1 MSAHIGIIGNK
12 EEFVKAINRTC
23 VAVLVLWA
31 ACAWARDV
39 PPNEHGAFNL
49 HKFEQ
54 LIGKESYVLSP
65 GEGRWK
71 LQDSFKFTDRG
82 TEVPLVTTLIMELD
96 LTPSDFEI
104 KGKISRFSSIENS
117 VHGRSAGQVTI
128 APGERFF
135 DIQGYAPVS
144 VQMMLVRYWRS
155 HGRPPVL
162 KTLPR
167 GEVQIQEVGTEK
179 FTIAGRQV
187 QLRKLSIR
195 GLIWG
200 MESLWFDD
208 NDHLVALVSV
218 DAEMDHFEAVA
229 TGYEDGLASFV
240 AGAARD
246 GMANLA
252 NVASGFSA
260 QTKSVVAIVGGR
272 LIDGTGRPAVENAV
286 VVLKDGKIAAAGPAA
301 STPIPEDAQ
310 IVDAQ
315 GKSVLPG
322 LWEMHAHFEQVEWGP
337 IYLAS
342 GVTTARDVGNE
353 REFIVAARDAIATGR
368 GIGPRLVMAGVVDG
382 SGPFSLG
389 VILVDTPEQA
399 REQVQKYKA
408 AGFQQIKIYSSV
420 KPDIL
425 KVVTAEAHRLG
436 MTVTGHIP
444 FGMNAI
450 QGIEDGM
457 DQINH
462 VEYLTPLMVDP
473 KSQTIDPDAP
483 NVKKVIKLLLEHHTV
498 VDPTL
503 ALMELIT
510 HPLDRPIS
518 AFEPGILRVAP
529 ELREGLETMGMPPA
543 KVEQSAAT
551 FQAMVATVRLL
562 HQAGVP
568 IVAGT
573 DQSVPGFSLD
583 REIELHVQAGFTP
596 MEAIQSAT
604 LVAARAMGMDKDS
617 GTIEAGKRAD
627 VIVVDGNP
635 LEHISD
641 IRKVSTV
648 FAGGRMFQP
657 AALWTSVGFKP

>member
-1 MSAHIGIIGNK
+1 
-12 EEFVKAINRTC
+12 VKAIKHAC
-23 VAVLVLWA
+23 VTILLLWA
-31 ACAWARDV
+31 ASSWTQTGL
-39 PPNEHGAFNL
+39 PGAEQGSYNL

-54 LIGKESYVLSP
+54 LIGKETYTVARSDKEVVL
-65 GEGRWK
+65 GANF
-71 LQDSFKFTDRG
+71 QFTDRG
-82 TEVPLVTTLIMELD
+82 TAVPLAATLTMEKD
-96 LTPSDFEI
+96 LTPRDFQI
-104 KGKISRFSSIENS
+104 KGKISRFSSIEDT
-117 VHGRSAGQVTI
+117 VHGRSAGAVTI
-128 APGERFF
+128 PPGENFF

-144 VQMMLVRYWRS
+144 VQMMLVRYWRT
-155 HGRPPVL
+155 HGSPKTL

-167 GEVQIQEVGTEK
+167 GEVQIQDQGTEK
-179 FTIAGRQV
+179 LTIGKRQV
-187 QLRKLSIR
+187 ELHKLSIR

-200 MESLWFDD
+200 MESLWMDGQ
-208 NDHLVALVSV
+208 DHLVALVSM
-218 DAEMDHFEAVA
+218 DAEMDHFEAVDEA
-229 TGYEDGLASFV
+229 YEDRLATFV
-240 AGAARD
+240 ADAARD

-252 NVASGFSA
+252 KVASSFSSEPA
-260 QTKSVVAIVGGR
+260 AVTAIMGGR
-272 LIDGTGRPAVENAV
+272 LIDGTGRPPVEDS
-286 VVLKDGKIAAAGPAA
+286 VVLLRGGKIVAAGAAA
-301 STPIPEDAQ
+301 SVPIPRGTEF
-310 IVDAQ
+310 VDAK

-337 IYLAS
+337 IYLAT

-353 REFIVAARDAIATGR
+353 REFIVAARDAIAAGR

-389 VILVDTPEQA
+389 VIRVDTPEQA

-462 VEYLTPLMVDP
+462 VEYITPLMVDS

-483 NVKKVIKLLLEHHTV
+483 NVKKIIKLLLDHHVV
-498 VDPTL
+498 VDDTL
-503 ALMELIT
+503 ALMEIIL
-510 HPLDRPIS
+510 HPLDHPIS
-518 AFEPGILRVAP
+518 GFEPGILKVAP
-529 ELREGLETMGMPPA
+529 ELKQALETMGAAPA
-543 KVEQSAAT
+543 KAAQSAAT
-551 FQAMVATVRLL
+551 FRAMETTVRIL

-573 DQSVPGFSLD
+573 DQTVPGFSLD

-604 LVAARAMGMDKDS
+604 IVAARAMGMENDS
-617 GTIEAGKRAD
+617 GTIEVGKRAD
-627 VIVVDGNP
+627 VILVDGNP
-635 LEHISD
+635 LENISD
-641 IRKVSTV
+641 IRKVSAV
-648 FAGGRMFQP
+648 FAAGKMYQP
-657 AALWTSVGFKP
+657 AALWSSVGFKP

>member
-1 MSAHIGIIGNK
+1 
-12 EEFVKAINRTC
+12 VKAIKHAC
-23 VAVLVLWA
+23 VTILLLWA
-31 ACAWARDV
+31 ASSWAQTGL
-39 PPNEHGAFNL
+39 PGAEQGSYNL

-54 LIGKESYVLSP
+54 LIGKETYTIARSDKEVVL
-65 GEGRWK
+65 GAN
-71 LQDSFKFTDRG
+71 FKFTDRG
-82 TEVPLVTTLIMELD
+82 TAVPLAATLTMEKD
-96 LTPSDFEI
+96 LTPRDFQI
-104 KGKISRFSSIENS
+104 KGKISRFSSIEDT
-117 VHGRSAGQVTI
+117 VHGRSAGAVTI
-128 APGERFF
+128 PPDENFF

-144 VQMMLVRYWRS
+144 VQMMLVRYWRT
-155 HGRPPVL
+155 HGSPKTL

-167 GEVQIQEVGTEK
+167 GEVQIQDQGTEK
-179 FTIAGRQV
+179 LTIGKRQV
-187 QLRKLSIR
+187 ELHKLSIR

-200 MESLWFDD
+200 MESLWMDGQ
-208 NDHLVALVSV
+208 DHLVALVSM
-218 DAEMDHFEAVA
+218 DAEMDHFEAVDEA
-229 TGYEDGLASFV
+229 YEDRLATFV
-240 AGAARD
+240 ADAALD

-252 NVASGFSA
+252 KVASSFSSEPA
-260 QTKSVVAIVGGR
+260 AVTAIMGGR
-272 LIDGTGRPAVENAV
+272 LIDGTGRSPVEDS
-286 VVLKDGKIAAAGPAA
+286 VVLLRGGKIVAAGPAA
-301 STPIPEDAQ
+301 SVPIPRGTEF
-310 IVDAQ
+310 VDAK

-337 IYLAS
+337 IYLAT

-353 REFIVAARDAIATGR
+353 REFIVAARDAIAAGR

-389 VILVDTPEQA
+389 VIRVDTPEQA

-462 VEYLTPLMVDP
+462 VEYITPLMVDS

-483 NVKKVIKLLLEHHTV
+483 NVKKIIKLLLDHHVV
-498 VDPTL
+498 VDDTL
-503 ALMELIT
+503 ALMEIIL
-510 HPLDRPIS
+510 HPLDHPIS
-518 AFEPGILRVAP
+518 GFEPGILKVAP
-529 ELREGLETMGMPPA
+529 ELKQALETMGAAPA
-543 KVEQSAAT
+543 KAAQSAAT
-551 FQAMVATVRLL
+551 FRAMETTVRIL

-573 DQSVPGFSLD
+573 DQTVPGFSLD

-604 LVAARAMGMDKDS
+604 IVAARAMGMENDS
-617 GTIEAGKRAD
+617 GTIEVGKRAD
-627 VIVVDGNP
+627 VILVDGNP
-635 LEHISD
+635 LENISD
-641 IRKVSTV
+641 IRKVSAV
-648 FAGGRMFQP
+648 FAAGKMYQP
-657 AALWTSVGFKP
+657 AALWSSVGFKP

>member
-1 MSAHIGIIGNK
+1 MKA
-12 EEFVKAINRTC
+12 VKRVCFALAMLVC
-23 VAVLVLWA
+23 VSGWAQTAVPA
-31 ACAWARDV
+31 
-39 PPNEHGAFNL
+39 PEQGTYNL

-54 LIGKESYVLSP
+54 LIGRETYTLTPSQGEVVLKS
-65 GEGRWK
+65 
-71 LQDSFKFTDRG
+71 DFKFTDRG
-82 TEVPLVTTLIMELD
+82 TAVPLTTTLTMEKD
-96 LTPSDFEI
+96 LTPRDFQI
-104 KGKISRFSSIENS
+104 KGNISRFSSIEDT
-117 VHGRSAGQVTI
+117 VHGRSAGAVTI
-128 APGERFF
+128 PPGENFF
-135 DIQGYAPVS
+135 DIQGYAPVA

-155 HGRPPVL
+155 HGSPKTL

-167 GEVQIQEVGTEK
+167 GEVQIQEQGTEE
-179 FTIAGRQV
+179 FTIGGRKV
-187 QLRKLSIR
+187 QLRKLSVR

-200 MESLWFDD
+200 MESLWLDSQ
-208 NDHLVALVSV
+208 DHMVALVSM

-229 TGYEDGLASFV
+229 DGYEDGLAAFV
-240 AGAARD
+240 TGAARD

-252 NVASGFSA
+252 SVASSFSA
-260 QTKSVVAIVGGR
+260 DEPAVTAIMGGR
-272 LIDGTGRPAVENAV
+272 LIDGTGRPAVEDS
-286 VVLKDGKIAAAGPAA
+286 VVLLRGGKIVAAGPAA
-301 STPIPEDAQ
+301 SIQVPKGAEF
-310 IVDAQ
+310 VDAK

-337 IYLAS
+337 IYLAT

-353 REFIVAARDAIATGR
+353 REFIVAARDAIAAGR
-368 GIGPRLVMAGVVDG
+368 GIGPRLLMAGVVDG

-389 VILVDTPEQA
+389 VIRVDTPEQA

-462 VEYLTPLMVDP
+462 IEYLTAVLVDP

-483 NVKKVIKLLLEHHTV
+483 NVKRAIKLLLEHHTV

-503 ALMELIT
+503 ALMEIIT
-510 HPLDRPIS
+510 HSTDKPIS

-529 ELREGLETMGMPPA
+529 ELREGLETIGVPPQRG
-543 KVEQSAAT
+543 EHMAAV
-551 FQAMVATVRLL
+551 FRSMVAAVRLL

-573 DQSVPGFSLD
+573 DQSIPGFSLD

-604 LVAARAMGMDKDS
+604 LVAARAMGMEKDS
-617 GTIEAGKRAD
+617 GTIEPGKRAD
-627 VIVVDGNP
+627 VILVDGNP
-635 LEHISD
+635 LENISD
-641 IRKVSTV
+641 IRKVSMV
-648 FAGGRMFQP
+648 FAGGKMYRP
-657 AALWTSVGFKP
+657 PALWTSVGFKP

>member
-1 MSAHIGIIGNK
+1 MKAVRRVGITLAMLVWVSGW
-12 EEFVKAINRTC
+12 AQT
-23 VAVLVLWA
+23 AVPAPEQGV
-31 ACAWARDV
+31 
-39 PPNEHGAFNL
+39 FNL

-54 LIGKESYVLSP
+54 LIGRETYTLTPSQNDVVLKS
-65 GEGRWK
+65 
-71 LQDSFKFTDRG
+71 DFKFTDRG
-82 TEVPLVTTLIMELD
+82 TAVPLTATLTMEKD
-96 LTPSDFEI
+96 LTPRDFQI
-104 KGKISRFSSIENS
+104 KGNISRFSSIENS
-117 VHGRSAGQVTI
+117 VHGRSAGQVAI
-128 APGERFF
+128 PEGENFF

-155 HGRPPVL
+155 HGSPKTL

-167 GEVQIQEVGTEK
+167 GEVQIQEQGTEE
-179 FTIAGRQV
+179 FTIGGRKV
-187 QLRKLSIR
+187 PLRKLSVR

-200 MESLWFDD
+200 MESLWLDSQ
-208 NDHLVALVSV
+208 DHLIALVSV

-229 TGYEDGLASFV
+229 EGYEDGLAAFV
-240 AGAARD
+240 TGAARD

-252 NVASGFSA
+252 KVAAGFTA
-260 QTKSVVAIVGGR
+260 QPASVTAIVGGR
-272 LIDGTGRPAVENAV
+272 LIDGTGKPAIENAV
-286 VVLKDGKIAAAGPAA
+286 VILKDGKIAAAGPAS
-301 STPIPEDAQ
+301 STPVPEGAQVQ
-310 IVDAQ
+310 IVDAH

-337 IYLAS
+337 IYLAT

-353 REFIVAARDAIATGR
+353 REFIVAARDAIAAGR

-389 VILVDTPEQA
+389 VIRVDTPEQA

-425 KVVTAEAHRLG
+425 KIVTAEAHRLG

-462 VEYLTPLMVDP
+462 IEYLTAVMVDP
-473 KSQTIDPDAP
+473 KSQTIDPDTP
-483 NVKKVIKLLLEHHTV
+483 NVKSVIKLLLEHHTV

-503 ALMELIT
+503 ALMEIIT
-510 HPLDRPIS
+510 HSTDKPIS

-529 ELREGLETMGMPPA
+529 ELREGLETMGVPPQRG
-543 KVEQSAAT
+543 EQMAAV
-551 FQAMVATVRLL
+551 FRSMVATVRLL

-583 REIELHVQAGFTP
+583 REIELHV
-596 MEAIQSAT
+596 
-604 LVAARAMGMDKDS
+604 
-617 GTIEAGKRAD
+617 
-627 VIVVDGNP
+627 
-635 LEHISD
+635 
-641 IRKVSTV
+641 
-648 FAGGRMFQP
+648 
-657 AALWTSVGFKP
+657 

>member
-1 MSAHIGIIGNK
+1 M
-12 EEFVKAINRTC
+12 
-23 VAVLVLWA
+23 LVWVSGWTQTAL
-31 ACAWARDV
+31 
-39 PPNEHGAFNL
+39 PPEQGAFNL

-54 LIGKESYVLSP
+54 LIGHETYTLTSTQNEVVLKS
-65 GEGRWK
+65 E
-71 LQDSFKFTDRG
+71 FKFTDRG
-82 TEVPLVTTLIMELD
+82 TPVPLTASLRMEKD
-96 LTPSDFEI
+96 LTPQDFEI
-104 KGKISRFSSIENS
+104 KGKISRFSSIEDS

-128 APGERFF
+128 PPGENFF
-135 DIQGYAPVS
+135 DIQGYAPVA
-144 VQMMLVRYWRS
+144 VQMMLVRYWHA
-155 HGRPPVL
+155 HGSPKTL

-167 GEVQIQEVGTEK
+167 GEVQIQDQGTEA
-179 FTIAGRQV
+179 FTIGSRKIE
-187 QLRKLSIR
+187 LHKLSIR

-200 MESLWFDD
+200 MESLWLDSH
-208 NDHLVALVSV
+208 DHLIALVSV

-229 TGYEDGLASFV
+229 EGYEDGLAAFV
-240 AGAARD
+240 TGAARD

-252 NVASGFSA
+252 KVAAGLTA
-260 QTKSVVAIVGGR
+260 QPASVTAIVGGR
-272 LIDGTGRPAVENAV
+272 LIDGTGKPAIENAV
-286 VVLKDGKIAAAGPAA
+286 VILKDGKIAAAGPAS
-301 STPIPEDAQ
+301 STAVPEGAQ
-310 IVDAQ
+310 VVDAH
-315 GKSVLPG
+315 GKSMLPG

-337 IYLAS
+337 IYLAT

-353 REFIVAARDAIATGR
+353 REFIVATRDAIAAGR

-389 VILVDTPEQA
+389 VIRVDTPEQA

-462 VEYLTPLMVDP
+462 VEYLTAVLADP
-473 KSQTIDPDAP
+473 KSHIIDPDAP
-483 NVKKVIKLLLEHHTV
+483 KVKEAIKLLMEHHTV

-503 ALMELIT
+503 ALMEIIT
-510 HPLDRPIS
+510 HSTDKPIS

-529 ELREGLETMGMPPA
+529 ELREGLETMGVPPQRG
-543 KVEQSAAT
+543 EQMAAV
-551 FQAMVATVRLL
+551 FRSMVATVRLL

-604 LVAARAMGMDKDS
+604 LVAARAMGMEKES
-617 GTIEAGKRAD
+617 GTIEPGKRAD
-627 VIVVDGNP
+627 VILVDGNP
-635 LEHISD
+635 LENISD

-648 FAGGRMFQP
+648 FAGGKMYEP
-657 AALWTSVGFKP
+657 AALWSSVGFKP

>member
-1 MSAHIGIIGNK
+1 
-12 EEFVKAINRTC
+12 VKAVRRLC
-23 VAVLVLWA
+23 LAVVVLV
-31 ACAWARDV
+31 CASGWGQTESGVAEQGV
-39 PPNEHGAFNL
+39 FNL

-54 LIGKESYVLSP
+54 LIGKETYTLSRTP
-65 GEGRWK
+65 NEATLK
-71 LQDSFKFTDRG
+71 ADFKFTDRG
-82 TEVPLVTTLIMELD
+82 TAVPLTATLTMEKD
-96 LTPSDFEI
+96 LTPLDFQI
-104 KGKISRFSSIENS
+104 KGKISRFSSIEDS
-117 VHGRSAGQVTI
+117 VHGRRAGTVTI
-128 APGERFF
+128 PPGENFF

-155 HGRPPVL
+155 HGSPKTL

-167 GEVQIQEVGTEK
+167 GEVQIQDQGTET
-179 FTIAGRQV
+179 FTFGKRQV
-187 QLRKLSIR
+187 QLHKLSVR

-200 MESLWFDD
+200 MESLWMDEQ
-208 NDHLVALVSV
+208 DHLVALVSV

-229 TGYEDGLASFV
+229 DGYEDGLATFV

-252 NVASGFSA
+252 KVAAGFAA
-260 QTKSVVAIVGGR
+260 QPASVTAIVGGR
-272 LIDGTGRPAVENAV
+272 LIDGTGKPAVENAV
-286 VVLKDGKIAAAGPAA
+286 VILQNGKIAAAGPA
-301 STPIPEDAQ
+301 SGTSVPQGAQ
-310 IVDAQ
+310 IVDAH

-337 IYLAS
+337 IYLAT

-353 REFIVAARDAIATGR
+353 REFIVAARDAIAAGQ
-368 GIGPRLVMAGVVDG
+368 GLGPRLVMAGVVDG
-382 SGPFSLG
+382 TGPFALG
-389 VILVDTPEQA
+389 VIRVDTPEQA

-473 KSQTIDPDAP
+473 KSKAIDADAP
-483 NVKKVIKLLLEHHTV
+483 NVKKVIKLLLEHHIV
-498 VDPTL
+498 VDDTL
-503 ALMELIT
+503 ALMEVIL
-510 HPLDRPIS
+510 HPLDHPIFG
-518 AFEPGILRVAP
+518 FEPGILRVAP
-529 ELREGLETMGMPPA
+529 ELKEGLETMGAQPVKA
-543 KVEQSAAT
+543 EQSAAM
-551 FQAMVATVRLL
+551 FRAMEMTVRLL

-573 DQSVPGFSLD
+573 DQAVPGFSLD
-583 REIELHVQAGFTP
+583 REIELYVQAGFTP
-596 MEAIQSAT
+596 MEAIQAAT
-604 LVAARAMGMDKDS
+604 LVPAKAMGMEKDS

-627 VIVVDGNP
+627 VILVDGNP
-635 LEHISD
+635 LENISD
-641 IRKVSTV
+641 IRKVSAV
-648 FAGGRMFQP
+648 FAAGKMYQP
-657 AALWTSVGFKP
+657 AALWQSVGFKP

>member
-1 MSAHIGIIGNK
+1 VDG
-12 EEFVKAINRTC
+12 RTAGT
-23 VAVLVLWA
+23 VNI
-31 ACAWARDV
+31 
-39 PPNEHGAFNL
+39 PP
-49 HKFEQ
+49 
-54 LIGKESYVLSP
+54 
-65 GEGRWK
+65 
-71 LQDSFKFTDRG
+71 
-82 TEVPLVTTLIMELD
+82 
-96 LTPSDFEI
+96 
-104 KGKISRFSSIENS
+104 GKI
-117 VHGRSAGQVTI
+117 
-128 APGERFF
+128 FF

-155 HGRPPVL
+155 HGSPKTL

-167 GEVQIQEVGTEK
+167 GEVQIQDQGTEA
-179 FTIAGRQV
+179 FTIGSRKI
-187 QLRKLSIR
+187 QLHKLSVR

-200 MESLWFDD
+200 MESLWMDEQ
-208 NDHLVALVSV
+208 DHLVALVSV

-229 TGYEDGLASFV
+229 EGYEDGLTNFV

-252 NVASGFSA
+252 KVAAGFTA
-260 QTKSVVAIVGGR
+260 QPASVTAIVGGR
-272 LIDGTGRPAVENAV
+272 LIDGTGKPAIENSV
-286 VVLKDGKIAAAGPAA
+286 VILQNGKIAAAGPAA
-301 STPIPEDAQ
+301 STPVPQGAQ
-310 IVDAQ
+310 IVDAH

-337 IYLAS
+337 IYLAT

-353 REFIVAARDAIATGR
+353 REFIVAARDAIAAGK

-389 VILVDTPEQA
+389 VIRVDTPEQA

-425 KVVTAEAHRLG
+425 KIVTAEAHRLG

-483 NVKKVIKLLLEHHTV
+483 NVKKVINLLLEHHIV

-503 ALMELIT
+503 ALMEVIL
-510 HPLDRPIS
+510 HPLDHPIS
-518 AFEPGILRVAP
+518 GFEPGILRVAP
-529 ELREGLETMGMPPA
+529 ELREALETMGVPPQ
-543 KVEQSAAT
+543 KGEQMAAV
-551 FQAMVATVRLL
+551 FRSMVATVRVL

-573 DQSVPGFSLD
+573 DQTVPGFSLD
-583 REIELHVQAGFTP
+583 REIELHVEAGFTP

-604 LVAARAMGMDKDS
+604 LVAARAMGMEKDS
-617 GTIEAGKRAD
+617 GTIEPGKRAD
-627 VIVVDGNP
+627 VILVDGNP
-635 LEHISD
+635 LENISD
-641 IRKVSTV
+641 IRKVSAV
-648 FAGGRMFQP
+648 FAAGKMYQP
-657 AALWTSVGFKP
+657 AALWSAVGFNP

>member
-1 MSAHIGIIGNK
+1 MKTVRRVGFAL
-12 EEFVKAINRTC
+12 V
-23 VAVLVLWA
+23 VLVWVSGWA
-31 ACAWARDV
+31 QTAV
-39 PPNEHGAFNL
+39 PAPEQGAFNL

-54 LIGKESYVLSP
+54 LIGRETYTLTSSQGEVVLKS
-65 GEGRWK
+65 
-71 LQDSFKFTDRG
+71 DFKFTDRG
-82 TEVPLVTTLIMELD
+82 TSVPLTATLTMEKD
-96 LTPSDFEI
+96 LTPRDFQI
-104 KGKISRFSSIENS
+104 KGKISRFSSIENT
-117 VHGRSAGQVTI
+117 VHGRSAGEVTI
-128 APGERFF
+128 PPGENFF
-135 DIQGYAPVS
+135 DIQGYAPVA
-144 VQMMLVRYWRS
+144 VQMVLVRYWRS
-155 HGRPPVL
+155 HGSPRTL

-167 GEVQIQEVGTEK
+167 GEVQIQDQGTETFAFGK
-179 FTIAGRQV
+179 RQI
-187 QLRKLSIR
+187 QLHKLSVR
-195 GLIWG
+195 GVTWG
-200 MESLWFDD
+200 MESLWLDYQ
-208 NDHLVALVSV
+208 DHLIALVSV

-229 TGYEDGLASFV
+229 EGYEDDLTAFV
-240 AGAARD
+240 TGAARD

-252 NVASGFSA
+252 KVAAGFSA
-260 QTKSVVAIVGGR
+260 QPASVTAIVGGR
-272 LIDGTGRPAVENAV
+272 LIDGTGKPAIENAV
-286 VVLKDGKIAAAGPAA
+286 VILKDGKIAAAGPAS
-301 STPIPEDAQ
+301 STPVPESAQ
-310 IVDAQ
+310 VVDAH

-337 IYLAS
+337 IYLAA

-353 REFIVAARDAIATGR
+353 REFIVAARDAIAAGR

-389 VILVDTPEQA
+389 VIRVDTPEQA

-425 KVVTAEAHRLG
+425 KIVTAEAHRLG

-462 VEYLTPLMVDP
+462 VEYLTSVMVDP
-473 KSQTIDPDAP
+473 KSHTIDPDAP
-483 NVKKVIKLLLEHHTV
+483 NVKSAIKLLLEHHTV

-503 ALMELIT
+503 ALMEIIT
-510 HPLDRPIS
+510 HSTDKPIS

-529 ELREGLETMGMPPA
+529 ELREGLETMGVPPQ
-543 KVEQSAAT
+543 KGEQMAAV
-551 FQAMVATVRLL
+551 FQSMVATVRLL

-604 LVAARAMGMDKDS
+604 LAAARAMGMEKDS
-617 GTIEAGKRAD
+617 GTIEPGKRAD

-635 LEHISD
+635 LENISD

-648 FAGGRMFQP
+648 FAGGRMYQP
-657 AALWTSVGFKP
+657 AALWTAVGFKP